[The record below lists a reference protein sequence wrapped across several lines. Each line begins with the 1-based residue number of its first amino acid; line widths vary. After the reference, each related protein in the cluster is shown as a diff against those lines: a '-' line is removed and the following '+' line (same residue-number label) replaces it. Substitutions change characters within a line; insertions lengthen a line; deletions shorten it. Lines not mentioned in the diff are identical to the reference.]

1 LPKRS
6 TGGAQGL
13 DFHAAAHYLSIAG
26 WPATRYQTGM
36 HQLRQELRQRLEQYL
51 QPQQILRSELIQLPL
66 LALELRVRAE
76 LQENPFLEE
85 LPEDEA
91 IVDVEPAELETE
103 VPAAS
108 FDGNTDEAT
117 PEKLEEQPSAAKVDE
132 NVDWEGFLDDEETYV
147 FKANRYIPE
156 ELAEAPR
163 PSVPTLAE
171 HLEEQLRL
179 LRLTEE
185 EFRVGQHIIG
195 SVDKDGFLSYP
206 IEEVA
211 RELNVSVPLAE
222 RVLQAVQSLDPAG
235 IAARNRQECLLIQL
249 GQRDSQE
256 KVHLPIRML
265 REVYDDFLNKRYEV
279 IARKLNV
286 NLDEVKAAF
295 DEIRKLNPKPGE
307 GYFDEKQNYIV
318 PDLVVQRVGE
328 DGEFVVYLNDGKV
341 PSFHVN
347 TTYKDMFLSGSTD
360 KEAKAWVTRKLESA
374 RWFINAI
381 HQRQTTILRTMRAI
395 VKRQEAF
402 FRHGKDHLKPMI
414 LQDIAEDIGM
424 DISTISRVTSGKY
437 VQTEW
442 GVFELKYF
450 FSERMETTEG
460 EEVST
465 KVIKSRMQEIIDNE
479 DKGNPLSDQTI
490 AELLAKE
497 SFPIARR
504 TVQKYREQMGI
515 PVKRLRREI

>member
-1 LPKRS
+1 
-6 TGGAQGL
+6 
-13 DFHAAAHYLSIAG
+13 
-26 WPATRYQTGM
+26 M
-36 HQLRQELRQRLEQYL
+36 HQLRQELRQKLEQYL

-66 LALELRVRAE
+66 LALELRVRVE

-91 IVDVEPAELETE
+91 IVDKEPAELETE
-103 VPAAS
+103 
-108 FDGNTDEAT
+108 T
-117 PEKLEEQPSAAKVDE
+117 PSAAFESAPEEVAAESKPEEPVSAPKTDE
-132 NVDWEGFLDDEETYV
+132 DMDWEGFLDDEEAYV

-163 PSVPTLAE
+163 PSVLTLAE

-179 LRLTEE
+179 LRLTDE
-185 EFRVGQHIIG
+185 EFRIGLHIIG
-195 SVDKDGFLSYP
+195 SIDKDGFLSYP

-222 RVLQAVQSLDPAG
+222 HVLRAVQSLEPPG
-235 IAARNRQECLLIQL
+235 IAARNRQECLLLQLRQRENQEKIQL
-249 GQRDSQE
+249 A
-256 KVHLPIRML
+256 IRMVS
-265 REVYDDFLNKRYEV
+265 EVYDDFLNKRFEV
-279 IARKLNV
+279 VARKLNV
-286 NLDEVKAAF
+286 SLDAIKAAF
-295 DEIRKLNPKPGE
+295 DEVRKVNPKPGE

-347 TTYKDMFLSGSTD
+347 TAYKEMFLSGSTD

-395 VKRQEAF
+395 VKRQEGF

-437 VQTEW
+437 VQVEW
-442 GVFELKYF
+442 GVYELKYF
-450 FSERMETTEG
+450 FSERMETSEG

-465 KVIKSRMQEIIDNE
+465 KVIKSRMKEIVDTENKS
-479 DKGNPLSDQTI
+479 DPYSDQTI
-490 AELLAKE
+490 AEMLAKDG
-497 SFPIARR
+497 FPIARR
-504 TVQKYREQMGI
+504 TVQKYREQLGI
-515 PVKRLRREI
+515 HVKRLRREI